1 MTAPARESVDNTPD
15 NAFKYKAFSPQS
27 FFQSSS
33 IQGSRHETHVPTL
46 GRQAQAHARLSRPH
60 EIHWRPQGAFGAAR
74 QGPRPPHPLTSAAP
88 ARGLRPFRLT
98 GTGAF
103 DALFK
108 KGRRRE
114 GDYVQLVAA
123 PAVNPPGRFGLVVPK
138 KALPLAVDRNRV
150 RRMLRATQQAARP
163 GILDYDV
170 ILRLKRGCPRTEF
183 RDVAAEAA
191 TLLSALVARSPAR

>member
-1 MTAPARESVDNTPD
+1 
-15 NAFKYKAFSPQS
+15 
-27 FFQSSS
+27 
-33 IQGSRHETHVPTL
+33 
-46 GRQAQAHARLSRPH
+46 
-60 EIHWRPQGAFGAAR
+60 
-74 QGPRPPHPLTSAAP
+74 
-88 ARGLRPFRLT
+88 
-98 GTGAF
+98 
-103 DALFK
+103 
-108 KGRRRE
+108 
-114 GDYVQLVAA
+114 
-123 PAVNPPGRFGLVVPK
+123 VVPK